1 MNRSA
6 GCPMAAGVSYPGA
19 RFLKRPAIR
28 LTAWTHD

>member
-19 RFLKRPAIR
+19 RFLKRPSHPFDR
-28 LTAWTHD
+28 MDP